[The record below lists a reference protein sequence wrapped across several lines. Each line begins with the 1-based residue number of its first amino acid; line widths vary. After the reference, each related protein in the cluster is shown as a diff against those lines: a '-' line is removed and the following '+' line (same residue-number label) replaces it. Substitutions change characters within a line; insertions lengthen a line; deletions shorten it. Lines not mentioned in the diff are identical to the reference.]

1 MNTIYAATIM
11 LMIIAGNTYAHTY
24 HSASETNETISQHAR
39 PQIAVQSVRGTL
51 GAYDTTIHAKGQ
63 LRAGYITLKEDGTAR
78 TNAYA
83 MGGHVHLNTDRWYG
97 LKIGLSA
104 YTVLDLGINQNPIHQ
119 NPDFFDAKGK
129 SFATLSKAFL
139 DGKWGNTQIRLGRQ
153 ALDTPLADSDD
164 IRMMPNYFQ
173 AYTLTNTDLN
183 DLTLTVG
190 YIDKMAGWENGVD
203 ASRFVDIS
211 KVLGTERS
219 MNGVG
224 YIGTVYE
231 GIEDLS
237 LSLWY
242 YRYNDVADIFYAEA
256 GYTSHIGAVDLT
268 LGLQYA
274 HGKESG
280 KALLGTRDNATVGA
294 SLSAEIVDTGLTI
307 TSAYNKDNGQT
318 GAVDLSLGGGPFF
331 TSMEDQTID
340 AIAGE
345 GTVWMLGAG
354 YDFTYAGIEGLNG
367 GIAYGLFK
375 SDTLTNH
382 YHASET
388 DIVAKYTRNDHFTLT
403 FAYALIDHK
412 DDGMADYNQLRV
424 IGSYSF

>member
-1 MNTIYAATIM
+1 M
-11 LMIIAGNTYAHTY
+11 
-24 HSASETNETISQHAR
+24 Q
-39 PQIAVQSVRGTL
+39 
-51 GAYDTTIHAKGQ
+51 
-63 LRAGYITLKEDGTAR
+63 GYITLKEDGSGR
-78 TNAYA
+78 TSSYA
-83 MGGHVHLNTDRWYG
+83 LGGHVHLDTDRWYG

-139 DGKWGNTQIRLGRQ
+139 DGKWGNTQIKLGRQ
-153 ALDTPLADSDD
+153 TLDTPLADSDD

-173 AYTLTNTDLN
+173 AYTLTNTDVN
-183 DLTLTVG
+183 NLTLTVG

-211 KVLGTERS
+211 KVLGTENTMR
-219 MNGVG
+219 GVTYLG
-224 YIGTVYE
+224 AAYE

-242 YRYNDVADIFYAEA
+242 YHYDNIADIFYIEA
-256 GYTSHIGAVDLT
+256 GYIRQVNNIDFT
-268 LGLQYA
+268 LGFQYA
-274 HGKESG
+274 YSKETG
-280 KALLGTRDNATVGA
+280 KALLGIKNSSTFGA
-294 SLSAEIVDTGLTI
+294 SLSMEIVNTGMTFM
-307 TSAYNKDNGQT
+307 TAYNKDNGQT

-345 GTVWMLGAG
+345 GTAWMLGAG
-354 YDFTYAGIEGLNG
+354 YDFTHAGIEGLYG
-367 GIAYGLFK
+367 GIAYGLFR
-375 SDTLTNH
+375 SDTPIRH

-388 DIVAKYTRNDHFTLT
+388 DIIAEYNKNDQLT
-403 FAYALIDHK
+403 FTCAYAIIDHK
-412 DDGMADYNQLRV
+412 GDNLPDFDQLRV